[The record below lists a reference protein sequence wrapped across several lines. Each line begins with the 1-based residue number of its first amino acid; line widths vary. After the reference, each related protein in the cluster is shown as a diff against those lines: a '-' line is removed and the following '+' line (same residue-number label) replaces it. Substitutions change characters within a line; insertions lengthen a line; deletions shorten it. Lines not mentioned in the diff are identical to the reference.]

1 MIMKRYFIVLFSLL
15 LAMNTTAQEKQLTAQ
30 DLIPGG
36 KNAYRFVPQSL
47 RQLSFVGDNY
57 IYRQGDTLLIT
68 RPGSKKHTPWLT
80 LNELNKGLETAGL
93 KTIKSLPAFAIK
105 EIAGTSYFYFYNQS
119 SILLYNPS
127 TQKIEY
133 RIPYQKGDSNFA
145 FEPQQKRLAV
155 TNGRDLILIGND
167 GSRMTIA
174 HDDNDQISFG
184 ASNVHRNEFGISSGI
199 FWSPQGNALAFYR
212 MDESHVTDYP
222 LVDISTRTAALKE
235 TKYPM
240 AGMASHEVKVGIYHT
255 ASGDTVYLRTP
266 GEKDQYLTNIAWS
279 PDEKNIYLQRLNR
292 RQDTCR
298 TEVYDATDGKLL
310 RTLFTE
316 TSDKYVEPQYPV
328 FFLPG
333 RNDRFVHLSR
343 RDGYHH
349 LYLYN
354 TDGKLL
360 KQLTSG
366 AWEVLS
372 ATPSPDGKSIFI
384 TSNEESPL
392 EINLYKVSV
401 SSGKR
406 TRLTPQSGVH
416 RTTISSSGKYVIDLY
431 ANHETP
437 RITQLISTTNGKTE
451 TLLIAE
457 NPYKGYETPSVIG
470 GTLKAADETTDLYY
484 RVTRPPHFDPEKK
497 YPVIVYV
504 YGGPHAQM
512 VTDSWLWGAS
522 GNDLLMAARGYVVFT
537 LDNRGSANRGL
548 PFEDVTHHR
557 LGEAEMADQMQGIDW
572 LRNQSWCDTT
582 RIGVHGWSFGGF
594 MTTNLMLTHGDV
606 FKVGVAGGP
615 VIDWK
620 YYEIMYGERYMG
632 TPQANPEGY
641 KSANLNLKAGNLQGH
656 LMLIHCDTDPVV
668 VWQHSLSFLK
678 SCIKAGTYPDYFV
691 YPGHAHNVIG
701 PERVHL
707 YEKVIRYFDDY
718 LK

>member
-1 MIMKRYFIVLFSLL
+1 M
-15 LAMNTTAQEKQLTAQ
+15 
-30 DLIPGG
+30 
-36 KNAYRFVPQSL
+36 
-47 RQLSFVGDNY
+47 
-57 IYRQGDTLLIT
+57 
-68 RPGSKKHTPWLT
+68 W
-80 LNELNKGLETAGL
+80 
-93 KTIKSLPAFAIK
+93 
-105 EIAGTSYFYFYNQS
+105 
-119 SILLYNPS
+119 
-127 TQKIEY
+127 
-133 RIPYQKGDSNFA
+133 
-145 FEPQQKRLAV
+145 
-155 TNGRDLILIGND
+155 
-167 GSRMTIA
+167 
-174 HDDNDQISFG
+174 
-184 ASNVHRNEFGISSGI
+184 
-199 FWSPQGNALAFYR
+199 
-212 MDESHVTDYP
+212 
-222 LVDISTRTAALKE
+222 
-235 TKYPM
+235 
-240 AGMASHEVKVGIYHT
+240 
-255 ASGDTVYLRTP
+255 
-266 GEKDQYLTNIAWS
+266 
-279 PDEKNIYLQRLNR
+279 NR
-292 RQDTCR
+292 
-298 TEVYDATDGKLL
+298 
-310 RTLFTE
+310 
-316 TSDKYVEPQYPV
+316 
-328 FFLPG
+328 
-333 RNDRFVHLSR
+333 
-343 RDGYHH
+343 
-349 LYLYN
+349 N

-457 NPYKGYETPSVIG
+457 NLYKGYETPSVIG

-557 LGEAEMADQMQGIDW
+557 LGEAEMADQMQGI
-572 LRNQSWCDTT
+572 
-582 RIGVHGWSFGGF
+582 
-594 MTTNLMLTHGDV
+594 
-606 FKVGVAGGP
+606 
-615 VIDWK
+615 
-620 YYEIMYGERYMG
+620 
-632 TPQANPEGY
+632 EGY

>member
-1 MIMKRYFIVLFSLL
+1 MKIIPVILL
-15 LAMNTTAQEKQLTAQ
+15 LVFSCAVCAQELKEKYAEADGFRQKYEAGYFGGNITPRWIGNTHFCWYAVKTPAGTDFILVNAGKRQKQPAFDQKAMAKALTA
-30 DLIPGG
+30 
-36 KNAYRFVPQSL
+36 
-47 RQLSFVGDNY
+47 
-57 IYRQGDTLLIT
+57 
-68 RPGSKKHTPWLT
+68 
-80 LNELNKGLETAGL
+80 EL
-93 KTIKSLPAFAIK
+93 
-105 EIAGTSYFYFYNQS
+105 
-119 SILLYNPS
+119 
-127 TQKIEY
+127 
-133 RIPYQKGDSNFA
+133 
-145 FEPQQKRLAV
+145 
-155 TNGRDLILIGND
+155 GR
-167 GSRMTIA
+167 
-174 HDDNDQISFG
+174 
-184 ASNVHRNEFGISSGI
+184 
-199 FWSPQGNALAFYR
+199 
-212 MDESHVTDYP
+212 
-222 LVDISTRTAALKE
+222 K
-235 TKYPM
+235 
-240 AGMASHEVKVGIYHT
+240 
-255 ASGDTVYLRTP
+255 
-266 GEKDQYLTNIAWS
+266 
-279 PDEKNIYLQRLNR
+279 
-292 RQDTCR
+292 
-298 TEVYDATDGKLL
+298 
-310 RTLFTE
+310 
-316 TSDKYVEPQYPV
+316 VEPGKMPFREIV
-328 FFLPG
+328 FS
-333 RNDRFVHLSR
+333 D
-343 RDGYHH
+343 D
-349 LYLYN
+349 
-354 TDGKLL
+354 L
-360 KQLTSG
+360 KQLTFVTEG
-366 AWEVLS
+366 MKYTYDRNKNKMIGKVKEEPRRREGHWGGVNEENWQG

-470 GTLKAADETTDLYY
+470 GTLKAADGTTDLYY

-522 GNDLLMAARGYVVFT
+522 GNDLLMAARGYVGFT

-632 TPQANPEGY
+632 TPQANLEGY

>member
-1 MIMKRYFIVLFSLL
+1 MTFMGVGTIMNLTAGNLSEDRTDQPQTDGGKVLTMEEAVLGYQLYPKNLYIQWQGDRNVLTYPEGTNLMGEVAGKEKPEVLMTLAELNRLLEADLKGWPQYEWKDGRTLVIMRQGKRYEIDTDKKVLAYVFPIAKGAQNVTSNGQEL
-15 LAMNTTAQEKQLTAQ
+15 LAYTKANNLYYVDAN
-30 DLIPGG
+30 G
-36 KNAYRFVPQSL
+36 
-47 RQLSFVGDNY
+47 
-57 IYRQGDTLLIT
+57 
-68 RPGSKKHTPWLT
+68 
-80 LNELNKGLETAGL
+80 NE
-93 KTIKSLPAFAIK
+93 F
-105 EIAGTSYFYFYNQS
+105 
-119 SILLYNPS
+119 
-127 TQKIEY
+127 
-133 RIPYQKGDSNFA
+133 
-145 FEPQQKRLAV
+145 AV
-155 TNGRDLILIGND
+155 TSDEDPNIVNGQTV
-167 GSRMTIA
+167 S
-174 HDDNDQISFG
+174 
-184 ASNVHRNEFGISSGI
+184 RNEFGINGGI
-199 FWSPQGNALAFYR
+199 FWSPDGKQLAFYR
-212 MDESHVTDYP
+212 KDESQVGTFP
-222 LVDISTRTAALKE
+222 LLDINSRMGTLRE
-235 TKYPM
+235 IKYPM
-240 AGMASHEVKVGIYHT
+240 AGMASQEVKVGIYHT

-470 GTLKAADETTDLYY
+470 GTLKAADGTTDLYY

-632 TPQANPEGY
+632 IPQANPEGY

>member
-1 MIMKRYFIVLFSLL
+1 MTFMGVGTIMNLTAGNLSEDRTDQPQTGGGKVLTMEEAVLGYQLYPKNLYIQWQGDRNVLTYPEGTNLMGEVAGKEKPEVLMTLAELNRLLEADLKGWPQYEWKDGRTLVIMRQGKRYEIDTDKKVLAYVFPIAKGAQNVTSNGQEL
-15 LAMNTTAQEKQLTAQ
+15 LAYTKANNLYYVDAN
-30 DLIPGG
+30 G
-36 KNAYRFVPQSL
+36 
-47 RQLSFVGDNY
+47 
-57 IYRQGDTLLIT
+57 
-68 RPGSKKHTPWLT
+68 
-80 LNELNKGLETAGL
+80 NE
-93 KTIKSLPAFAIK
+93 F
-105 EIAGTSYFYFYNQS
+105 
-119 SILLYNPS
+119 
-127 TQKIEY
+127 
-133 RIPYQKGDSNFA
+133 
-145 FEPQQKRLAV
+145 AV
-155 TNGRDLILIGND
+155 TSDEDPNIVNGQTV
-167 GSRMTIA
+167 S
-174 HDDNDQISFG
+174 
-184 ASNVHRNEFGISSGI
+184 RNEFGINGGI
-199 FWSPQGNALAFYR
+199 FWSPDGKQLAFYR
-212 MDESHVTDYP
+212 KDESQVGTFP
-222 LVDISTRTAALKE
+222 LLDINSRMGTLRE
-235 TKYPM
+235 IKYPM

-470 GTLKAADETTDLYY
+470 GTLKAADGTTDLYY

>member
-1 MIMKRYFIVLFSLL
+1 MTFMGVGTIMNLTAGKLSEDRTDQPQTGGGKVLTMEEAVLGYQLYPKNLYIQWQGDRNVLTYPEGTNLMGEVAGKEKPEVLMTLAELNRLLEADLKGWPQYEWKDGRTLVIMRQGKRYEIDTDKKVLAYVFPIAKGAQNVTSNGQEL
-15 LAMNTTAQEKQLTAQ
+15 LAYTKANNLYYVDAN
-30 DLIPGG
+30 G
-36 KNAYRFVPQSL
+36 
-47 RQLSFVGDNY
+47 
-57 IYRQGDTLLIT
+57 
-68 RPGSKKHTPWLT
+68 
-80 LNELNKGLETAGL
+80 NE
-93 KTIKSLPAFAIK
+93 F
-105 EIAGTSYFYFYNQS
+105 
-119 SILLYNPS
+119 
-127 TQKIEY
+127 
-133 RIPYQKGDSNFA
+133 
-145 FEPQQKRLAV
+145 AV
-155 TNGRDLILIGND
+155 TSDEDPNIVNGQTV
-167 GSRMTIA
+167 S
-174 HDDNDQISFG
+174 
-184 ASNVHRNEFGISSGI
+184 RNEFGINGGI
-199 FWSPQGNALAFYR
+199 FWSPDGKQLAFYR
-212 MDESHVTDYP
+212 KDESQVGTFP
-222 LVDISTRTAALKE
+222 LLDINSRMGTLRE
-235 TKYPM
+235 IKYPM

-266 GEKDQYLTNIAWS
+266 GEKDQYLTNIARS

-416 RTTISSSGKYVIDLY
+416 RMTISSSGKYVIDLY

-451 TLLIAE
+451 TLLIAK

-470 GTLKAADETTDLYY
+470 GTLKAADGTTDHYY
-484 RVTRPPHFDPEKK
+484 RVTRPPLFDPEKK

-632 TPQANPEGY
+632 TPQANLEGY

-691 YPGHAHNVIG
+691 FPGHAHNVIG

>member
-1 MIMKRYFIVLFSLL
+1 M
-15 LAMNTTAQEKQLTAQ
+15 
-30 DLIPGG
+30 
-36 KNAYRFVPQSL
+36 
-47 RQLSFVGDNY
+47 
-57 IYRQGDTLLIT
+57 
-68 RPGSKKHTPWLT
+68 
-80 LNELNKGLETAGL
+80 
-93 KTIKSLPAFAIK
+93 
-105 EIAGTSYFYFYNQS
+105 
-119 SILLYNPS
+119 
-127 TQKIEY
+127 
-133 RIPYQKGDSNFA
+133 
-145 FEPQQKRLAV
+145 
-155 TNGRDLILIGND
+155 
-167 GSRMTIA
+167 
-174 HDDNDQISFG
+174 
-184 ASNVHRNEFGISSGI
+184 
-199 FWSPQGNALAFYR
+199 
-212 MDESHVTDYP
+212 
-222 LVDISTRTAALKE
+222 
-235 TKYPM
+235 
-240 AGMASHEVKVGIYHT
+240 
-255 ASGDTVYLRTP
+255 
-266 GEKDQYLTNIAWS
+266 
-279 PDEKNIYLQRLNR
+279 NR